1 MPLVA
6 AAVCPHPPLL
16 VPVLAGAAAAE
27 LDPVRTACDA
37 ALARVL
43 AAEPQALVLVGSATQ
58 SREYPCG
65 AAGTLRRYGVDVP
78 VVLGGGTPAGPPDLP
93 LSLTIGAWLMDR
105 QPGQR
110 RLPGQRGRS
119 GARPAALSGQA
130 VADTAPV
137 AQCAGLGARLA
148 GTGRVAL
155 LVLGDGSACRGD
167 KAPGYAD
174 DRAGA
179 FDAAVTAALAAV
191 DTAALLALDPALATA
206 LRAAGRAPWQVLAG
220 AAGTPAAGLAGAVLY
235 DGAPYGVQYT
245 VAVWS

>member
-93 LSLTIGAWLMDR
+93 LSLTIGAWLVDH

-110 RLPGQRGRS
+110 
-119 GARPAALSGQA
+119 ARPAALSGQA